1 MPPTTSAAL
10 LNGPPSP
17 LWVGPPSTRGEL
29 LPLVHDVAWGGFAA
43 CLVGGVVAAAT
54 MAWKDRRGCVASLK
68 GLGVALLGTVLI
80 GAAGAILG
88 SVT

>member
-1 MPPTTSAAL
+1 M
-10 LNGPPSP
+10 
-17 LWVGPPSTRGEL
+17 
-29 LPLVHDVAWGGFAA
+29 FAA
-43 CLVGGVVAAAT
+43 CLVGFVVAAAT